1 MTVALK
7 RAYDPPSRNDGKRF
21 LVDRLW
27 PRGLKKD
34 TLQLEAWLR
43 DLAPSDELR
52 KWFHERP
59 AQRLLFR
66 KRYFAELAAPAALV
80 ALEQLYA
87 ALAKGKRITLVYSS
101 KNEDFN
107 NAVVLKELIDGTRKP
122 PTGTGPIREV
132 AQRRSRAAQRP

>member
-7 RAYDPPSRNDGKRF
+7 RAYDPPSRSDGKRF

-34 TLQLEAWLR
+34 ALELEAWLR

-66 KRYFAELAAPAALV
+66 KRYFKELAEPAALV

-87 ALAKGKRITLVYSS
+87 AIAEHKRVTLVYSA
-101 KNEDFN
+101 KNVEFN
-107 NAVVLKELIDGTRKP
+107 NAVVLKELIDGSRKP